1 MIAGS
6 GEGTEGEE
14 ATSSPRALLLGLVD
28 PGFRLPAVASERS
41 FRISLAAVALVYLLA
56 LVSVLML
63 APEGGDAV
71 PPESRGQVEGQP
83 SIEVAIVDAPS
94 LDAQNKASRAGADA
108 PPQPNEMNL
117 PLPPAPP
124 VQPTELTPPQPPQET
139 PQPEEAEK
147 QPEPEPVKE
156 KPEKREPKK
165 AEPTLDGIDLS
176 MKSYADAIDAAV
188 ERRKRER
195 QQRQASQPST
205 AFVGGSSSIK
215 AAAKSGKTDAYSQSV
230 IAALLKTKPAPF
242 ALRGSVMVSFE
253 ILPDGSL
260 KFVHMLH
267 SSGNTAM
274 DQVAV
279 AAIRRAR
286 FEPPPA
292 GYSPNDLTYIIHYIF
307 E

>member
-1 MIAGS
+1 
-6 GEGTEGEE
+6 
-14 ATSSPRALLLGLVD
+14 LVD

-41 FRISLAAVALVYLLA
+41 FRISLAAVALVYLMA
-56 LVSVLML
+56 FGSVLL
-63 APEGGDAV
+63 FEPEGGGAL

-94 LDAQNKASRAGADA
+94 LDARNKVSRAGADA

-124 VQPTELTPPQPPQET
+124 VKPTELTPPQPPQEA
-139 PQPEEAEK
+139 PEPEEAEK
-147 QPEPEPVKE
+147 QPEPEPAKE

-165 AEPTLDGIDLS
+165 AEPALEGIDL
-176 MKSYADAIDAAV
+176 
-188 ERRKRER
+188 

-230 IAALLKTKPAPF
+230 IAALLKSKPAPF

-253 ILPDGSL
+253 IMPDGSL
-260 KFVHMLH
+260 KFVKMLH

-286 FEPPPA
+286 FDAPPP
-292 GYSPNDLTYIIHYIF
+292 GYSPDDLTYIINYIF